1 MRSPNVPSAIVAA
14 RLAVYVAE
22 HSPIKSVAE
31 LVTGYVDDI
40 TRDFQDALDGDLLTS
55 ECRRRHR
62 AYIRRDA
69 EAVFIEGLKAG
80 GVDSEE
86 LDAEDSATI
95 AAWVSEQL
103 GYVAGLWDAV
113 DKLLDDFERGL
124 IKQPDFIARRRA
136 LYERIGLWGQSLRD
150 LGSAGKAS
158 ALANMMCTW
167 RLGATE
173 KHCRTCARLNGKR
186 KRLKWFT
193 SRGYYPQ
200 QNGSETL
207 ECGGWRCE
215 CVLRDDKGK
224 VILPA

>member
-1 MRSPNVPSAIVAA
+1 MPSPSLPAAHVAA
-14 RLAVYVAE
+14 CLALYVAANSE
-22 HSPIKSVAE
+22 LKSVAD
-31 LVTGYVDDI
+31 LVRGYVDDI

-62 AYIRRDA
+62 AYIKRDA

-80 GVDSEE
+80 GVPEAE
-86 LDAEDSATI
+86 LDAEDLAVI
-95 AAWVSEQL
+95 AAWVAAQQ
-103 GYVAGLWDAV
+103 GYVNGLWDAV
-113 DKLLDDFERGL
+113 DKLADDFQRGL
-124 IKQPDFIARRRA
+124 IKQPEFVAQRRD
-136 LYERIGLWGQSLRD
+136 LYTRIGLWGQSLRD

-158 ALANMMCTW
+158 ALANMMVTW

-215 CVLRDDKGK
+215 CTLRDDKGK
-224 VILPA
+224 QVLPA